1 MSFVTLGHA
10 SSAGGSVKDGTS
22 ATCLAGLCGRRPT
35 IPLDVYQAPIA
46 SRETVLLIQSGTDHP
61 RILSATLAPGSLV
74 LCGQI
79 VGGETMGDKGGKKGK
94 QKEQKQKTDQKQHEA
109 KVKQDKQP
117 KRKTG

>member
-1 MSFVTLGHA
+1 MLHGTYLRGHA
-10 SSAGGSVKDGTS
+10 IHD
-22 ATCLAGLCGRRPT
+22 
-35 IPLDVYQAPIA
+35 
-46 SRETVLLIQSGTDHP
+46 
-61 RILSATLAPGSLV
+61 ILSATLAPGSLL

-79 VGGETMGDKGGKKGK
+79 VGRGTMGDKGGKKDK